1 MAATLRRQIEPVAR
15 RVRRYRDQSART
27 LKFAGGIADGGPV
40 ARFVSFLSALL
51 VIGGLTACGS
61 DDSAPAGDGVSP
73 GPPDGT
79 RAAAVRI
86 YQGGNWTAPGETPDT
101 VGAAL
106 AQLKP
111 TYVSSLVRL
120 KNGEP
125 ITDQEVADNE
135 TVQNAVLAANPNA
148 KFSLELNA
156 VEYKTAADVEQMMNT
171 ARERFHPDGW
181 FFDFYTTAAEKNEGV
196 MEAAIKNAHENGE
209 FLGGNAFGIS
219 NHPTIPPG
227 TDFVAVQDTKF
238 KIDMAAVRELAK
250 RLPVGFHLANAPEL
264 FDSDGCVFIQKYSTE
279 ERSAYIKMR
288 AGQQKANHF
297 DFAYPVLFPECER
310 KSNSDD
316 PGVYVYNAAKD
327 EPVLEQIGQLMDRY
341 DGSSE

>member
-1 MAATLRRQIEPVAR
+1 LLCAVA
-15 RVRRYRDQSART
+15 
-27 LKFAGGIADGGPV
+27 LAGGLA
-40 ARFVSFLSALL
+40 
-51 VIGGLTACGS
+51 ACGS
-61 DDSAPAGDGVSP
+61 DDAPTGDAVSP
-73 GPPDGT
+73 GPPDGS

-86 YQGGNWTAPGETPDT
+86 YQGGNWTAPGETPET

-111 TYVSSLVRL
+111 TYVGSLVRL
-120 KNGEP
+120 KAGEA

-135 TVQNAVLAANPNA
+135 TVQNAVLAANPDA

-156 VEYKTAADVEQMMNT
+156 VEYKTAADVEQMMAT

-196 MEAAIKNAHENGE
+196 MEAAIRDAHENGE

-250 RLPVGFHLANAPEL
+250 RVPVGFHLANAPEL
-264 FDSDGCVFIQKYSTE
+264 FDSDGCVFIQKYSTN

-288 AGQQKANHF
+288 AGQQQANKF
-297 DFAYPVLFPECER
+297 TFAYPVLFPECER
-310 KSNSDD
+310 KQNSSD
-316 PGVYVYNAAKD
+316 PGVYVYNASKD
-327 EPVLEQIGQLMDRY
+327 EPVLDQIGQLMDRY
-341 DGSSE
+341 DDGSS